1 MGFRPPPLSRS
12 GPITEDR
19 PTDCT
24 VSMSWETF
32 GKIQS
37 KTLDFMVAMGDNL
50 VTVDGDMNV
59 MMGMQ
64 TIFEKMEA
72 AAAAKK

>member
-1 MGFRPPPLSRS
+1 MLAKFKSICNILIKVEAK
-12 GPITEDR
+12 ITEKIN
-19 PTDCT
+19 
-24 VSMSWETF
+24 